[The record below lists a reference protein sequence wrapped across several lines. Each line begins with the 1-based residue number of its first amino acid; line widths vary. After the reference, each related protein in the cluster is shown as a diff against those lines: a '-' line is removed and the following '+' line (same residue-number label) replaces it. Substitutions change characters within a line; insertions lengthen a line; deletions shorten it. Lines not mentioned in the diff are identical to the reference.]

1 MRVVSSCNPDL
12 GCDGDAGPAAL
23 RGRLAPQ
30 LAGFGITR
38 VADLTDLDVLGIP
51 VFAAIRP
58 MSRNLAVSQGK
69 GLSVDAAWVGAVAEA
84 LELRAAETA
93 QAIDPHLPDNP
104 ASERWWPLVAGETP
118 LSEGWTAA
126 REWRTGAPVHLPREL
141 VDLDL
146 TRTPADPRWRRTS
159 NAMAAHP
166 QRSAAVRHA
175 LLEAVERHA
184 LASVPARRR
193 EVRRLRTGRP
203 TDPALGFLLD
213 RLAGRGLEPRV
224 WRLPTIAGI
233 EIVKARLPSAQS
245 WARPVVGA
253 AASLAVEDAACRAL
267 LECVQ
272 SRVTR
277 LAGARDDLTP
287 ADYAPDAGRAFADVR
302 DAVERVADWPQ
313 SAPRPSRD
321 ELAEIVDRLDAAGFS
336 RVFVVDLPMSASPLH
351 VVKVVVPGLVD
362 CFAADRMAA

>member
-1 MRVVSSCNPDL
+1 MSSCNPPR

-30 LAGFGITR
+30 LADFGITR

-58 MSRNLAVSQGK
+58 LSRNLAVSQGK
-69 GLSVDAAWVGAVAEA
+69 GVDVDAAWVGAVAEA
-84 LELRAAETA
+84 LELRAAESVPGV
-93 QAIDPHLPDNP
+93 DPHGSD
-104 ASERWWPLVAGETP
+104 AATGERWRPSVGGETP
-118 LSEGWTAA
+118 RSQGWVAA
-126 REWRTGAPVHLPREL
+126 REWRSDAPVQLPREL

-184 LASVPARRR
+184 LASAPARRR
-193 EVRRLRTGRP
+193 EIRRLTGGRP
-203 TDPALGFLLD
+203 TRPELAFLLE
-213 RLAGRGLEPRV
+213 RLADRGLEPRL
-224 WRLPTIAGI
+224 WRLPTIAGL
-233 EIVKARLPSAQS
+233 EVVKARLPAAQPL
-245 WARPVVGA
+245 APPVVGA
-253 AASLAVEDAACRAL
+253 AASLDVEDAASRAL

-287 ADYAPDAGRAFADVR
+287 ADYAPDADRAFADVR
-302 DAVERVADWPQ
+302 GAVEPVADWPRP
-313 SAPRPSRD
+313 APRRSRD
-321 ELAEIVDRLDAAGFS
+321 QVAEIVDRLDAAGFS
-336 RVFVVDLPMSASPLH
+336 RIFVVDLPMAASPVH

-362 CFAADRMAA
+362 CFATERLAA